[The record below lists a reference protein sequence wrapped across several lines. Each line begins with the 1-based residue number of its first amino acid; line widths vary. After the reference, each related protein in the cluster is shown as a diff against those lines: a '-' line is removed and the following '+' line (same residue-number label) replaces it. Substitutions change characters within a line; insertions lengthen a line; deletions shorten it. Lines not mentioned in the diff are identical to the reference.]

1 MCSRCKRTFIPNI
14 EQVKRDLPFSNP
26 DEKDQQIEPAVTSV
40 GYEDYYGNL
49 RPKITELKGG
59 FLSLSQKGI
68 KIKDYREN

>member
-40 GYEDYYGNL
+40 GYEI
-49 RPKITELKGG
+49 ITET
-59 FLSLSQKGI
+59 
-68 KIKDYREN
+68 